1 MADVRNLNLLWRQS
15 CVKVSVDY
23 FFLQK
28 KKKKNYI
35 EMLKSSA
42 CYKISTP
49 PSKRLSLPLR
59 KHKFG
64 HPYFCNF

>member
-1 MADVRNLNLLWRQS
+1 MFAILIFCGDKS
-15 CVKVSVDY
+15 CVKVSMDY

-28 KKKKNYI
+28 KKKFYI
-35 EMLKSSA
+35 EMLKRSA
-42 CYKISTP
+42 CYKMSTP
-49 PSKRLSLPLR
+49 LSKRLSLPLR

>member
-1 MADVRNLNLLWRQS
+1 MFAILIFCGD
-15 CVKVSVDY
+15 KVVSKCPWIIFY
-23 FFLQK
+23 FK

-42 CYKISTP
+42 CYKMSTP

>member
-1 MADVRNLNLLWRQS
+1 
-15 CVKVSVDY
+15 
-23 FFLQK
+23 
-28 KKKKNYI
+28 
-35 EMLKSSA
+35 MLKSSA
-42 CYKISTP
+42 CYKMSTP